1 MSGLIEG
8 APAFAVTRFL
18 AEIGLAPDVL
28 VIAVI
33 CAGLG
38 AIVLSLYTYPIGILG
53 YPLNFCILFAGA
65 VAANLLLTEVRL
77 PLGFTIERPII
88 FSIGG
93 MIIVSLIA
101 LIVMPRD
108 RQSG

>member
-8 APAFAVTRFL
+8 APAFAVTWLL
-18 AEIGLAPDVL
+18 AEIGLTPDVL

-38 AIVLSLYTYPIGILG
+38 AIILSLFTYPIGVLA

-65 VAANLLLTEVRL
+65 VAANLMLTEVRL
-77 PLGFTIERPII
+77 PLGLSIERPII
-88 FSIGG
+88 LSIGG